1 VVVIHKRLADI
12 LEHHGREFR
21 DVRDDLHV
29 ASLAG
34 KDAVLATFSHKSGK
48 MEPTPLYDALLE
60 MAGDIKPVV
69 TGIAASADVFAGD
82 EIDRSQV
89 RQFIALLTRIAMT
102 AGGSPPNSPGQRR
115 YYRQNSSSAPTV
127 KQATSTIPI
136 VFVLGNDPL
145 GSGLVANLARPGGN
159 VTGLSIQQTDIA
171 GKRLQL
177 LSEVVPRLRRSERFG
192 QSFIV
197 DNRPGAGSNI
207 GTEIVVRAP
216 ANGYT
221 LLLMTASNAINATV
235 YDNLNFD
242 LIRDVAPVASVGVV
256 PFLMVVNPSFPAQTI
271 SEFIAYAKAHPAKIN
286 MGSAGYGS
294 APHVFGELF
303 KMMTGIDLVHNPSRD
318 SYWPDLVAGQT
329 QILFAPVISATGYVQ
344 SGQLRA
350 LAVTTRTRLEA
361 MPAIPALDEFV
372 PGYEASG
379 WLGVGAPKNT
389 PVEII
394 DKLNN
399 EINAALPDAK
409 ARPKRDAKLRMVVTL
424 REAFARSPK

>member
-1 VVVIHKRLADI
+1 MVVIHKRLADI

-177 LSEVVPRLRRSERFG
+177 LSEVVPQLRRLAVIADANFPEGVREIGEVQVASRTLGLEVATHEIR
-192 QSFIV
+192 
-197 DNRPGAGSNI
+197 RPEDI
-207 GTEIVVRAP
+207 AP
-216 ANGYT
+216 AFE
-221 LLLMTASNAINATV
+221 A
-235 YDNLNFD
+235 
-242 LIRDVAPVASVGVV
+242 IRDRADALYV
-256 PFLMVVNPSFPAQTI
+256 VVNA
-271 SEFIAYAKAHPAKIN
+271 
-286 MGSAGYGS
+286 
-294 APHVFGELF
+294 LF
-303 KMMTGIDLVHNPSRD
+303 N
-318 SYWPDLVAGQT
+318 AN
-329 QILFAPVISATGYVQ
+329 
-344 SGQLRA
+344 
-350 LAVTTRTRLEA
+350 RTRVITLA
-361 MPAIPALDEFV
+361 LIARLPMILNPAIRRRTCIRNPFC
-372 PGYEASG
+372 
-379 WLGVGAPKNT
+379 KC
-389 PVEII
+389 
-394 DKLNN
+394 
-399 EINAALPDAK
+399 LP
-409 ARPKRDAKLRMVVTL
+409 
-424 REAFARSPK
+424 